1 MPEPRR
7 SWFRSPADPAAP
19 SGPQSPPGSQPPPPS
34 ASIAD
39 FLSSVSLA
47 PRQTHKL
54 LTLWP
59 LVRAEGAPAGPP
71 WLTLAEALESGALRV
86 SERRG
91 GAAVP
96 VIQVGN
102 RGEKP
107 VLVLFGEELRG
118 APQNRVANA
127 SFLIGGRSTVEIDVS
142 CVEQGRWSPR
152 ADRARPRD
160 AFFAAKS
167 VMSAAIR
174 RKMAG
179 KVAEARERGLG
190 FRADQGEVWEEVGL
204 RLGLSGARSRT
215 GAYEDYLG
223 ARAHDLEE
231 IERAF
236 RPLPG
241 QVGFVAA
248 IGDEIAGLEAIG
260 REEVFARSFD
270 GLLRAYLVDAVD
282 AAHVRG
288 REAPPAVRFEAPEAF
303 LAALAEAPASERP
316 SLGLG
321 RDLRLRGGGV
331 AGCALVH
338 GPAGP
343 AAVVHLTA
351 FAEEGA

>member
-7 SWFRSPADPAAP
+7 SWFHSPADPAAP
-19 SGPQSPPGSQPPPPS
+19 SERQTPPGSQPPPPS

-39 FLSSVSLA
+39 FLASVSLA
-47 PRQTHKL
+47 PRQSHKL

-59 LVRAEGAPAGPP
+59 LLRAEAAPVGPP
-71 WLTLAEALESGALRV
+71 WLTLADALESGALRV

-91 GAAVP
+91 GAHVP
-96 VIQVGN
+96 VIQVEN
-102 RGEKP
+102 LGETP

-118 APQNRVANA
+118 ALQNRVANA
-127 SFLIGGRSTVEIDVS
+127 SFLIGGRSAVEIDVS

-152 ADRARPRD
+152 ASRGGARD
-160 AFFAAKS
+160 EFYAGDS
-167 VMSAAIR
+167 VLSSAIR
-174 RKMAG
+174 RKMAH
-179 KVAEARERGLG
+179 KVALARERGRR
-190 FRADQGEVWEEVGL
+190 FDADQLEVWHEVADRV
-204 RLGLSGARSRT
+204 RLSAARSQT
-215 GAYEDYLG
+215 GAYEDYLFTR
-223 ARAHDLEE
+223 ARDLDEAAH
-231 IERAF
+231 AF

-248 IGDEIAGLEAIG
+248 IGDEVAGLEAIG
-260 REEVFARSFD
+260 REEVFARSFER
-270 GLLRAYLVDAVD
+270 LLRAYLIDAVD
-282 AAHVRG
+282 AAHLRG
-288 REAPPAVRFEAPEAF
+288 REAQAAVRFEAPEPFLEA
-303 LAALAEAPASERP
+303 LAAAPASERP

-343 AAVVHLTA
+343 AALVHLTA

>member
-7 SWFRSPADPAAP
+7 SWFRSPVDPAAP
-19 SGPQSPPGSQPPPPS
+19 SHRQAPPGSPPPS

-39 FLSSVSLA
+39 FLASVSVA
-47 PRQTHKL
+47 PRQSHKL
-54 LTLWP
+54 LTVWP
-59 LVRAEGAPAGPP
+59 LVRADGAPAEPP

-96 VIQVGN
+96 VIQVEN

-118 APQNRVANA
+118 ALQNRVANA
-127 SFLIGGRSTVEIDVS
+127 SFLIGGQSTVEIDVS
-142 CVEQGRWSPR
+142 CVEEGRWSPR
-152 ADRARPRD
+152 AGRGEAHY
-160 AFFAAKS
+160 AFLAGDS
-167 VMSAAIR
+167 VLSHAIR
-174 RKMAG
+174 RKMAH
-179 KVAEARERGLG
+179 KVAAARARGG
-190 FRADQGEVWEEVGL
+190 RFDADQGEVWEEVSL

-215 GAYEDYLG
+215 GAYEDYVATRRQDLDEA
-223 ARAHDLEE
+223 ARAFH
-231 IERAF
+231 
-236 RPLPG
+236 PLPG

-260 REEVFARSFD
+260 HEEVFARSF
-270 GLLRAYLVDAVD
+270 GRLLRAYLVDALD
-282 AAHVRG
+282 AAHVRQL
-288 REAPPAVRFEAPEAF
+288 EAPPAVRFEAPEPF
-303 LAALAEAPASERP
+303 LAALANAPASERP

-321 RDLRLRGGGV
+321 RDLRLRGDGA

-343 AAVVHLTA
+343 GAVVHLTA
-351 FAEEGA
+351 FAEESA

>member
-19 SGPQSPPGSQPPPPS
+19 SRRQAPPGSPPPS

-39 FLSSVSLA
+39 FLAAVSLA
-47 PRQTHKL
+47 PRQSHKL

-59 LVRAEGAPAGPP
+59 LVRADGAPAEPP
-71 WLTLAEALESGALRV
+71 WLTLSDALDSGVLRV
-86 SERRG
+86 SERSG

-96 VIQVGN
+96 VVQVEN
-102 RGEKP
+102 RGELP

-118 APQNRVANA
+118 ALQNRVANA
-127 SFLIGGRSTVEIDVS
+127 SFLIGGHSTVEIDVS

-152 ADRARPRD
+152 AGRGEARP
-160 AFFAAKS
+160 AFCAGDS
-167 VMSAAIR
+167 VLSHAIR
-174 RKMAG
+174 RKMAY
-179 KVAEARERGLG
+179 KVAAARARGRR
-190 FRADQGEVWEEVGL
+190 FDADQIEVWQEVG
-204 RLGLSGARSRT
+204 RRVHLSGARSPT
-215 GAYEDYLG
+215 GAYADYLG
-223 ARAHDLEE
+223 MRLHDLDEAARAFH
-231 IERAF
+231 
-236 RPLPG
+236 PLPG

-260 REEVFARSFD
+260 REEVFARSF
-270 GLLRAYLVDAVD
+270 GRLLRAYLVDAVD
-282 AAHVRG
+282 AAHVRALD
-288 REAPPAVRFEAPEAF
+288 APPAVRFEAPEPF
-303 LAALAEAPASERP
+303 LAALVDAPASEQP